1 MDYPLPWSK
10 VKLLSCVQLFATI
23 MGCSL
28 PGSLVHRFFQTS
40 VPEWVAISYS
50 RRSSQPRNQTWVS
63 CIAGGFFTNWA
74 IREAKN
80 THTVVPK
87 GEERGKMS
95 TGLSPVSTAAGINEW
110 NKRPFH
116 YPASGAPYL
125 LIGELLC
132 PNKQVDSREACASA
146 KEGYLHALVRIPKT
160 EQHKSGGFCQ
170 TVSR

>member
-1 MDYPLPWSK
+1 MEY
-10 VKLLSCVQLFATI
+10 T
-23 MGCSL
+23 
-28 PGSLVHRFFQTS
+28 VHGILEARIL
-40 VPEWVAISYS
+40 EWVAFPFS
-50 RRSSQPRNQTWVS
+50 RGSSQPMNRTGVS